1 MEIEEIKNILKT
13 KLSEKRFYH
22 SICVMEMCEKLAKQY
37 NVNIEEAKFVGL
49 AHDIAKE
56 MPSDEKLKYAKENNI
71 FVNEVEAS
79 SPTLLHAKIGADIC
93 RKQFGFSDKMCR
105 AISLHTTGGENMDLL
120 SKILF
125 IGDGIGLDRT
135 YEEAN
140 YIRDL
145 AFKDLDSSILYMLS
159 LTIKECLEKN
169 SPIHTDT
176 ILARNWLLL
185 NKKDT
190 VV

>member
-1 MEIEEIKNILKT
+1 MEIEEIKNILKNT
-13 KLSEKRFYH
+13 LSEKRFYH
-22 SICVMEMCEKLAKQY
+22 SICVMEMCEKLAKHY
-37 NVNIEEAKFVGL
+37 NVDVEEAKLIGL

-56 MPSDEKLKYAKENNI
+56 MPSDEKLKYAKDNNI
-71 FVNEVEAS
+71 PVCTVEQS

-93 RKQFGFSDKMCR
+93 KKQFGFSDRMCK
-105 AISLHTTGGENMDLL
+105 AISLHTTGGENMDML

-135 YEEAN
+135 YEDAN

-145 AFKDLDSSILYMLS
+145 AFKDLNASILYMLN

-169 SPIHTDT
+169 SSIHTDT

-185 NKKDT
+185 NK
-190 VV
+190 

>member
-1 MEIEEIKNILKT
+1 MELEEIKSVLKN

-22 SICVMEMCEKLAKQY
+22 SICVMEMCEKLAIHY
-37 NVNIEEAKFVGL
+37 NQDISEAKLVGL

-56 MPSDEKLKYAKENNI
+56 MPSDEKLKYAKQNNI
-71 FVNEVEAS
+71 FVNDVELS

-93 RKQFGFSDKMCR
+93 KKQFGFSDKMCK

-135 YEEAN
+135 YEEAD
-140 YIRDL
+140 YIRNL
-145 AFKDLDSSILYMLS
+145 AFEDLDSSILYMLN
-159 LTIKECLEKN
+159 LTIKECIEKN
-169 SPIHTDT
+169 SPIHADT
-176 ILARNWLLL
+176 ILARNYLLL
-185 NKKDT
+185 NE
-190 VV
+190 

>member
-1 MEIEEIKNILKT
+1 MELEEIKNVLKN

-22 SICVMEMCEKLAKQY
+22 SICVMEMCEKLAEHY
-37 NVNIEEAKFVGL
+37 NVDIEEARFIGL

-71 FVNEVEAS
+71 PVNTVEQS

-93 RKQFGFSDKMCR
+93 KKQFGFSDKMCK
-105 AISLHTTGGENMDLL
+105 AISLHTTGGENMDML

-135 YEEAN
+135 YEDAD

-145 AFKDLDSSILYMLS
+145 AFKNLDESILYMLN
-159 LTIKECLEKN
+159 LTIKECLERN
-169 SPIHTDT
+169 SQIHIDT
-176 ILARNWLLL
+176 ILARNYLLM
-185 NKKDT
+185 NK
-190 VV
+190 